1 MNDAIQAQNDPA
13 LILYKNNIQ
22 QLKIPYVQTS
32 ALIALILYK
41 NNIQRKKNEGK
52 DRANKA
58 LILYKNNIQR

>member
-41 NNIQRKKNEGK
+41 NNIQLDSMGRELVQCK
-52 DRANKA
+52 R
-58 LILYKNNIQR
+58 

>member
-41 NNIQRKKNEGK
+41 NNIQQVEHME
-52 DRANKA
+52 
-58 LILYKNNIQR
+58 